1 MDVLRSQITYC
12 SLLLSVFKSLLKT
25 FNEIVLVFLPVES
38 KANILY
44 VNINFNG
51 NLFFGFGIYCG
62 KVVPEPAFSRPFWAP
77 ALPKNVLS
85 TFLDLVNDSRNTMV
99 SSFLLG

>member
-62 KVVPEPAFSRPFWAP
+62 KVVPEPGTTIFL
-77 ALPKNVLS
+77 ALFEHLHS
-85 TFLDLVNDSRNTMV
+85 QRMFFQHS
-99 SSFLLG
+99 